1 MSSITGS
8 ASSPY
13 IPSSDFSPLP
23 PLRSQISL
31 PHSAANVSSMFSRH
45 SATTPRSLA
54 NLLGNDSTLT
64 HYTTLA
70 SPLFDPPPPV
80 SLPHVSGSHHVAT
93 SGGHVDPLLD
103 NSNLCDILMLERALE
118 SEAALGGALG
128 GSLGGSLGHS
138 GSENK
143 VDMLEIP
150 GKGRCYVYLA
160 R

>member
-1 MSSITGS
+1 M
-8 ASSPY
+8 
-13 IPSSDFSPLP
+13 
-23 PLRSQISL
+23 
-31 PHSAANVSSMFSRH
+31 
-45 SATTPRSLA
+45 
-54 NLLGNDSTLT
+54 
-64 HYTTLA
+64 
-70 SPLFDPPPPV
+70 
-80 SLPHVSGSHHVAT
+80 
-93 SGGHVDPLLD
+93 DPLLD

>member
-1 MSSITGS
+1 MG
-8 ASSPY
+8 
-13 IPSSDFSPLP
+13 
-23 PLRSQISL
+23 
-31 PHSAANVSSMFSRH
+31 
-45 SATTPRSLA
+45 
-54 NLLGNDSTLT
+54 
-64 HYTTLA
+64 
-70 SPLFDPPPPV
+70 
-80 SLPHVSGSHHVAT
+80 
-93 SGGHVDPLLD
+93 DPLLD

-118 SEAALGGALG
+118 SEAALGGGLGPLG